1 MRKKWKNEKE
11 KSCATLRHR
20 DSNPGRWIQSPPLY
34 QLSYRRKVKFRPKIL
49 GILGNYVRENEANL
63 KHFTK

>member
-1 MRKKWKNEKE
+1 MAKKQKNGRKKSYTNGPG
-11 KSCATLRHR
+11 RG
-20 DSNPGRWIQSPPLY
+20 SNPGRWIQSPPLY